1 MLKIFLL
8 SILQLYMFYGS
19 DPVFGQNIPQYIS
32 PEFEQTF
39 AAAESFDD
47 LFQLSA
53 SIPLSD
59 SIPIGNRYSLDVSSQ
74 GRFLINDH
82 RDVLLFNSDGELL
95 RKLDASQIHPGVR
108 WQPTRARF
116 TDNGQ
121 I

>member
-59 SIPIGNRYSLDVSSQ
+59 SIPICNRYSLDVSSQ

-82 RDVLLFNSDGELL
+82 RDVLLFNSNGKLL

>member
-1 MLKIFLL
+1 MLKIVRL
-8 SILQLYMFYGS
+8 SILQLCMFYAY
-19 DPVFGQNIPQYIS
+19 DPVFGQNIPKYVS

-39 AAAESFDD
+39 AAAKSFDD

-59 SIPIGNRYSLDVSSQ
+59 SIPIGNRYSLDGSSP